1 MCKLSVWV
9 RSNLFTRNNA
19 GSKLELFCTFV
30 LLVGFAFLTPQAE
43 LTPEDTAKCPADC
56 WGWLGEDADGLGVR
70 GMTCTA
76 GTAASALPAQFFTVS
91 LPSLQPLAHLSQFAN
106 EPPDWVYELSAHPLF
121 HTRRLFPFLK
131 KPGAELSL
139 AVF

>member
-43 LTPEDTAKCPADC
+43 LTPEDSAKCPADC
-56 WGWLGEDADGLGVR
+56 CGRLGEDADGLGVR

-76 GTAASALPAQFFTVS
+76 GTAASALPAQFWLPHFTAL
-91 LPSLQPLAHLSQFAN
+91 LPASSTP
-106 EPPDWVYELSAHPLF
+106 EPVC
-121 HTRRLFPFLK
+121 K
-131 KPGAELSL
+131 
-139 AVF
+139 